1 MAQALMA
8 QPKNGPLREAL
19 KAALGKDG
27 KNSDGGDD
35 DEASADGEDSYDSD
49 DGEVLAPRKKL
60 GPQPGPPSAGGAH
73 DMLL

>member
-1 MAQALMA
+1 MA

-49 DGEVLAPRKKL
+49 DGEVLAPTKQIRS
-60 GPQPGPPSAGGAH
+60 QPLPPPRQGGAH
-73 DMLL
+73 VFVT

>member
-1 MAQALMA
+1 MA

-35 DEASADGEDSYDSD
+35 DEASADACMAVSKIRD
-49 DGEVLAPRKKL
+49 APRSLRKR
-60 GPQPGPPSAGGAH
+60 GFETISGGGAGGGVR
-73 DMLL
+73 